1 MRIFMEYYYKSMPE
15 NLTWTQKIEYTADVI
30 VRDIGYVPIL
40 GLAVVILRII
50 TGVAQKAI

>member
-1 MRIFMEYYYKSMPE
+1 MEYYYKSMPE